1 MFNTFINKK
10 IIFFFIL
17 FFIYAHKT
25 KSQDNFESII
35 GTVDSEPIT
44 TYDLSQKIK
53 IMLNSMGLVDS
64 IENRDSLRNRAIELI
79 IEEKVKLIESRKQQV
94 EINDKDVDTFISDIF
109 AFQLS
114 EKEKFIGFLKEEEI
128 DYDILFDQIK
138 TELLWKKTIDKKF
151 GSIISPNP
159 EEVRKIMSE
168 YEKKLGITQYN
179 VSEIVI
185 YKKDKEWSEVL
196 RSIKDINDLLSQDS
210 SFSSIASDLSEAPSS
225 LNGGNLG
232 WIIETQIDQ
241 STLDILEDLK
251 KGQYSEIIKINEG
264 YKIIKLINK
273 NVIGE
278 TDKKKYSFINFSSE
292 SNETGLSEIKKNI
305 TSCNQNLSDFKQSND
320 VTIDEINELEL
331 KDLSVEVIR
340 EIEDLKEGD
349 ITDIFSI
356 NTKKLFLIICSI
368 SGGELNTLKK
378 EQVEQRLFQN
388 KINIMG
394 KTFLNKLRKQ
404 SNIVLTI
411 K

>member
-1 MFNTFINKK
+1 MFKIANYKK
-10 IIFFFIL
+10 IIFLFVL
-17 FFIYAHKT
+17 FFIYDHKI

-64 IENRDSLRNRAIELI
+64 IENRDSLRNRAVELI
-79 IEEKVKLIESRKQQV
+79 IEEKVKLIESKKQQV
-94 EINDKDVDTFISDIF
+94 EISDEEVDTFISDIF

-114 EKEKFIGFLKEEEI
+114 DKEKFVSFLKEERI

-151 GSIISPNP
+151 GSLISPNP
-159 EEVRKIMSE
+159 EEVKKIMSE
-168 YEKKLGITQYN
+168 YEKKLGILQYN
-179 VSEIVI
+179 ISEIVV

-196 RSIKDINDLLSQDS
+196 SSIKDINDLLSQDS
-210 SFSSIASDLSEAPSS
+210 SFSSIASELSESPSS

-232 WIIETQIDQ
+232 WIIETQINQ
-241 STLDILEDLK
+241 NTLDILKELD
-251 KGQYSEIIKINEG
+251 KGQYSEIIKMNEG
-264 YKIIKLINK
+264 YKIIKLIDK

-278 TDKKKYSFINFSSE
+278 TDKKKYSFVNFSSD
-292 SNETGLSEIKKNI
+292 SDDIDLSEIKKKI
-305 TSCNQNLSDFKQSND
+305 TNCNQNFSDFEQSYD
-320 VTIDEINELEL
+320 VMIDEINEVEL

-349 ITDIFSI
+349 ITNIFSV
-356 NTKKLFLIICSI
+356 NTKKLFLIICRI

-411 K
+411 N